1 MNRYVIGID
10 TGGTFTDGVL
20 MHYRSR
26 RVVKSAKTLTTR
38 HDLKEGV
45 INVIDELDIQDT
57 ANVRLVGISSTLAT
71 NSIAEGKAR
80 KVGLLLIGYD
90 RDLIEGY
97 GLGDKLSTEV
107 VEYVAG
113 GHTSQ
118 GAEKAELDIDAVRTW
133 IDRTREDVDAYAVSS
148 YFSPLNPE
156 HEERAFAVIREC
168 TDLPV
173 VMGHQLST
181 KLDSIKRAAT
191 ASLNAS
197 LVAVMQEFIQA
208 VRHSLKE
215 HGIRAP
221 LMIVRGDGT
230 LMPYTEAIQKPVETV
245 LSGPAASASG
255 GRFLS
260 QNRDSLVID
269 MGSTTTDMALVDEGH
284 VVVSERGARVGDTE
298 TAVEAA
304 HIRTLCI
311 GCDSRI
317 SIDRDRV
324 VTVGPER
331 IMAISQLADRY
342 PQVAAEIANLRNRPA
357 AMWKATDVEYWFLYN
372 HPDPETLNDGEAKLV
387 ELLRDGPAN
396 VTTLL
401 ESLGVFHPSQL
412 PGDELFRRGELEA
425 AALTPTD
432 LLHVTGNMDLW
443 DEDTARMAVRVLAKV
458 HEKNREHFVEGT
470 LDGMVRKI
478 VEEIIIFLACQEM
491 KRGEMPYQIDGE
503 WGRWLFEEMVD
514 GRSRFLSVNIDSRYP
529 LLGTGAPAEYFIK
542 RAAEMLSAP
551 FIMPKHYD
559 VANAVGAVSGSVMES
574 KQALLF
580 TRKTADTVTHVV
592 QIDEETKTFQEWE
605 DACDYAEET
614 VEERARE
621 ALLNAGATAPHID
634 LNRRQDGA
642 VLRILARAVGNP
654 KLSGAVENEDAEE
667 TDPAARTNSN
677 IFANE
682 TRTTS
687 A

>member
-26 RVVKSAKTLTTR
+26 QVVKSSKTLTTR

-45 INVIDELDIQDT
+45 IRVIDDLDIEDT
-57 ANVRLVGISSTLAT
+57 SNVRLVGISSTLAT

-90 RDLIEGY
+90 RELVEGY
-97 GLGDKLSTEV
+97 GLSEKLSTDT
-107 VEYVAG
+107 VEYVDG

-118 GAEKAELDIDAVRTW
+118 GAERAALDCEAIRTWVEAVRDEVDAV
-133 IDRTREDVDAYAVSS
+133 AVSS
-148 YFSPLNPE
+148 YFSPLNPD
-156 HEERAFAVIREC
+156 HEERAFALIGEC
-168 TDLPV
+168 CDLPV

-197 LVAVMQEFIQA
+197 LVAVMQEFIEA
-208 VRHSLKE
+208 VRHSLRE

-230 LMPYTEAIQKPVETV
+230 LMPYTEAIRKPVETV

-260 QNRDSLVID
+260 GHRDSLVID

-304 HIRTLCI
+304 HIRTLCV

-317 SIDRDRV
+317 SVDRDGGI
-324 VTVGPER
+324 TVGPER
-331 IMAISQLADRY
+331 IMAISQLADRH
-342 PQVAAEIANLRNRPA
+342 PEVAAQIAGLRNRPDHTWRA
-357 AMWKATDVEYWFLYN
+357 DDIEYWFLYGE
-372 HPDPETLNDGEAKLV
+372 PDPASLGEREARLV
-387 ELLRDGPAN
+387 DALRDGPAP
-396 VTTLL
+396 VAELL
-401 ESLGVFHPSQL
+401 QALDVFHASQL
-412 PGDELFRRGELEA
+412 PAEELFRRGELEA

-432 LLHVTGNMDLW
+432 LLHVTGHMNLW
-443 DEDTARMAVRVLAKV
+443 DEDAARMAVRVLAKV
-458 HEKNREHFVEGT
+458 YGKNREHFIEGT
-470 LDGMVRKI
+470 LDRIVKRI
-478 VEEIIIFLACQEM
+478 VEEIIIFLACQGM

-503 WGRWLFEEMVD
+503 WGRWLFEEMVA

-529 LLGTGAPAEYFIK
+529 LLGTGAPAEYFIR

-551 FIMPKHYD
+551 FIMPKHYA
-559 VANAVGAVSGSVMES
+559 VANAVGAVSGSIMEA
-574 KQALLF
+574 KQALVF
-580 TRKTADTVTHVV
+580 TRKTQETTTHVV
-592 QIDEETKTFQEWE
+592 QIDEQTRTFKEWE
-605 DACDYAEET
+605 EACDYAEET
-614 VEERARE
+614 VETRAAE
-621 ALLNAGATAPHID
+621 ALVAAGATAPHIS

-642 VLRILARAVGNP
+642 LLRILARAVGNP
-654 KLSGAVENEDAEE
+654 KLSAPEEKQNPTDAH
-667 TDPAARTNSN
+667 AASANDN
-677 IFANE
+677 IFASE
-682 TRTTS
+682 THAS
-687 A
+687 S

>member
-10 TGGTFTDGVL
+10 TGGTFTDGIL

-26 RVVKSAKTLTTR
+26 KVVKSAKTLTTR

-45 INVIDELDIQDT
+45 IQVIDDLDIEDT
-57 ANVRLVGISSTLAT
+57 RNVRLVGISSTLAT

-80 KVGLLLIGYD
+80 KVGLLLVGYD
-90 RDLIEGY
+90 RDLVEGY
-97 GLGDKLSTEV
+97 GLGEKLSADV
-107 VEYVAG
+107 VEYFAG

-118 GAEKAELDIDAVRTW
+118 GAEKSPLDLDAVRAW
-133 IDRTREDVDAYAVSS
+133 IERTREDVEAYAVSS

-168 TDLPV
+168 CDLPV

-197 LVAVMQEFIQA
+197 LVAVMQEFIEA

-230 LMPYTEAIQKPVETV
+230 LMPYTEAIRKPVETV

-260 QNRDSLVID
+260 HHRDSLVID

-311 GCDSRI
+311 GCDSRV
-317 SIDRDRV
+317 SIDRDGET
-324 VTVGPER
+324 TVGPER

-342 PQVAAEIANLRNRPA
+342 PQVAGEIAALRNRPA
-357 AMWKATDVEYWFLYN
+357 SMWKSTDVEYWMLYN
-372 HPDPETLNDGEAKLV
+372 TPDPESLTDEEAKLV
-387 ELLRDGPAN
+387 EVLRDGPAN
-396 VTTLL
+396 LTSLL
-401 ESLGVFHPSQL
+401 DALGVFHASQL
-412 PGDELFRRGELEA
+412 PAEGLFRRGEIEA

-443 DEDTARMAVRVLAKV
+443 DEEAARNVVRILCKV

-470 LDGMVRKI
+470 LDGIVRKV
-478 VEEIIIFLACQEM
+478 VEEIIIFLACQGM
-491 KRGEMPYQIDGE
+491 KKGEMPHRIDGE

-542 RAAEMLSAP
+542 RAAEMLSTP
-551 FIMPKHYD
+551 FIMPKHYA

-574 KQALLF
+574 RQAMLF
-580 TRKTADTVTHVV
+580 TRKTADTTTHIV
-592 QIDEETKTFQEWE
+592 QIDEETHTFDEWD
-605 DACDYAEET
+605 DACDFAEEV

-621 ALLNAGATAPHID
+621 ALLAAGATAPHID
-634 LNRRQDGA
+634 VTRRQNGA
-642 VLRILARAVGNP
+642 VIRVTGRAVGNP
-654 KLSGAVENEDAEE
+654 KLSGADEETETEDAASEA
-667 TDPAARTNSN
+667 TSSN
-677 IFANE
+677 IFAAE
-682 TRTTS
+682 TKTATT
-687 A
+687 